1 LDKVTTFVTELN
13 KVTTFVTELDKVTK
27 FVTELDKVTKFVTE
41 SDKVTTFVTKL
52 DKVTTFVTELDKV
65 TTFVTELN
73 KVTTFVTELDKVT
86 KFVTELDKVTTF
98 VTELDKV
105 TTFVTELDKHSRM
118 SAASSRHP
126 RDGGGR
132 RRQQSMLADDVND
145 VAGVSAVAAM
155 GLLWHRRREVQRR
168 RQSIMTMA
176 APLEVSSAAARRSSL
191 VPKQS
196 SLDESLAFDQQ
207 QRTSNK
213 ASLLALPVGAADP
226 DGAADGD
233 GVAAASRQ
241 QRRRSGGQPK
251 RCRFETARLR
261 RGTLPLRRG
270 SGAAKQCIWLVFNFQ
285 SLNTEWTELEVIDLA
300 NDGSGL
306 GFGIIGS
313 KSTGVVVRTIL
324 PGGVADADG
333 RLRSGDHL
341 LYICPVNVRGMT
353 SEQVATVLRQSGD
366 RVRLVVARVVRDE
379 SEAAA
384 AAASSDADTD
394 GRCRQLVRLLNSTT
408 DSTTWWRRWTRWTR
422 PGKFDGIPNS
432 ARAMAQQAARV
443 DSAFDR
449 VVLMDS
455 AGNEVEPFPP
465 HSPPS
470 SRSSATSSATS
481 SVSEAGAGVEPPPII
496 EPAKM
501 SAPPPPPPAAAEVET
516 DYEEFFVELHRG
528 SSGLGIT
535 IAGYVGE
542 TSTAKLNG
550 IFIKEI
556 ADGSAADK
564 DGRLRVNDRIVQV
577 DSVSLDGYTNQEA
590 VEILKRAGSA
600 VQLKLLRYNRG
611 PIYEQLQTNT
621 AALSP
626 AQYKTVVAQRVPD
639 LDGENDPAE
648 ESDFSAPLSDADMA
662 ALQTRWRLELGDP
675 DCEIVVAQFAKF
687 SDSPGLG
694 ISLEGTV
701 DVLENGDEARPH
713 HYIRE
718 VVPDGPAG
726 REGTLRRR
734 DELLEARI
742 HCFLSIFPPKS
753 SQVNNRRVL
762 GLNHLEVVEVLKSL
776 PQQVCI
782 VCARSTQP
790 EIDEMDEYEDQ
801 AADEEVDSDSASASA
816 VVVGGASGGKSRS
829 VEDFSG
835 MGVWSDQATEVELE
849 KTARGLGFSVLDYQP
864 GLAPPLLPSCAL
876 PWTVGLLAWPGPAFT
891 AKLCIAIDSRIV
903 SLAWPGPAFTAK
915 LCIAIDPL
923 CSDRT
928 VIIVRSLVPG
938 GLAHKDGRI
947 LPGDRL
953 LYVNDVR
960 LEQATLEEAVQCL
973 KSAPEGRIVIGVAK
987 PSPLAAASVDAA
999 AALAAAVAKQQQQQ
1013 QQQQK
1018 QQSCRYSTPQLGT
1031 IWNPAAAE
1039 LLREQQRAAL
1049 RSLLSRYAKDR
1060 TDHSLNVVAATTA
1073 ASDASSS
1080 SPFSASS
1087 TPSSS
1092 SVDMLLDLERLPD
1105 CGSDTDALFNHR
1117 QPPATSSHARQAS
1130 DLSQLTIDTGT
1141 SGDNVSLSSFDSHKT
1156 DGDDTATADTPEP
1169 RRCSLSDGKSDGD
1182 DADQEEAEDEEDEE
1196 ELPPIP
1202 SALERTLKLRKSGFE
1217 ELGLVIAAGGKGT
1230 NGCVVTE
1237 VLPGSAAARSG
1248 TLQPGDYVTAVNSES
1263 LRRLD
1268 EAKKF
1273 SANQPKQR
1281 LSRKSGDSEA

>member
-1 LDKVTTFVTELN
+1 PPQQLAGGEDLLEDAIRAANHLRSIRSRLGHRPDLQHRLDALVAVLESQLFARAAGVHNALEQLQELQRFGQLDPDDFGIESASGNLWLSERGNDILERAIEPDDGSGGEDATDDAGEAAAAVAAAAGPMSVSELHPLTEA
-13 KVTTFVTELDKVTK
+13 EL
-27 FVTELDKVTKFVTE
+27 
-41 SDKVTTFVTKL
+41 
-52 DKVTTFVTELDKV
+52 
-65 TTFVTELN
+65 
-73 KVTTFVTELDKVT
+73 
-86 KFVTELDKVTTF
+86 
-98 VTELDKV
+98 
-105 TTFVTELDKHSRM
+105 
-118 SAASSRHP
+118 SAWLATAA
-126 RDGGGR
+126 GGR
-132 RRQQSMLADDVND
+132 RIIESTLEKRPGQPLGFSVVGVVRDSGELGIFVQGVREGSPADREGRLEEKDQLLAINAIPLDGRLKPQLVVELLQSVSDRVRLHLCRHRTGSDTQLNQQQQQSEQNL
-145 VAGVSAVAAM
+145 
-155 GLLWHRRREVQRR
+155 
-168 RQSIMTMA
+168 
-176 APLEVSSAAARRSSL
+176 
-191 VPKQS
+191 
-196 SLDESLAFDQQ
+196 QQ
-207 QRTSNK
+207 Q
-213 ASLLALPVGAADP
+213 
-226 DGAADGD
+226 
-233 GVAAASRQ
+233 Q
-241 QRRRSGGQPK
+241 QQAGLTNSFDLEQ
-251 RCRFETARLR
+251 
-261 RGTLPLRRG
+261 
-270 SGAAKQCIWLVFNFQ
+270 NM
-285 SLNTEWTELEVIDLA
+285 LNTEWTELEVIDLA

-394 GRCRQLVRLLNSTT
+394 GRCRQLVPTAELDDRLDDLVATL
-408 DSTTWWRRWTRWTR
+408 DAL
-422 PGKFDGIPNS
+422 D
-432 ARAMAQQAARV
+432 QARV
-443 DSAFDR
+443 
-449 VVLMDS
+449 VVLMPQEVATEAQSDS
-455 AGNEVEPFPP
+455 LHLP
-465 HSPPS
+465 
-470 SRSSATSSATS
+470 
-481 SVSEAGAGVEPPPII
+481 GVTNPPPII

-734 DELLEARI
+734 DELLE
-742 HCFLSIFPPKS
+742 
-753 SQVNNRRVL
+753 VNNRRVL

-849 KTARGLGFSVLDYQP
+849 KTARGLGFSVLDYQ
-864 GLAPPLLPSCAL
+864 
-876 PWTVGLLAWPGPAFT
+876 
-891 AKLCIAIDSRIV
+891 
-903 SLAWPGPAFTAK
+903 
-915 LCIAIDPL
+915 DPL

-999 AALAAAVAKQQQQQ
+999 AALAAAVAK
-1013 QQQQK
+1013 
-1018 QQSCRYSTPQLGT
+1018 
-1031 IWNPAAAE
+1031 
-1039 LLREQQRAAL
+1039 
-1049 RSLLSRYAKDR
+1049 
-1060 TDHSLNVVAATTA
+1060 
-1073 ASDASSS
+1073 
-1080 SPFSASS
+1080 
-1087 TPSSS
+1087 
-1092 SVDMLLDLERLPD
+1092 
-1105 CGSDTDALFNHR
+1105 
-1117 QPPATSSHARQAS
+1117 PPATSSHARQAS

-1268 EAKKF
+1268 VADARAALRRAAELSDISVIYIPSTDAEVHLQSMQFARQEAKKF

>member
-1 LDKVTTFVTELN
+1 PPPIKIV
-13 KVTTFVTELDKVTK
+13 
-27 FVTELDKVTKFVTE
+27 
-41 SDKVTTFVTKL
+41 
-52 DKVTTFVTELDKV
+52 
-65 TTFVTELN
+65 
-73 KVTTFVTELDKVT
+73 
-86 KFVTELDKVTTF
+86 
-98 VTELDKV
+98 
-105 TTFVTELDKHSRM
+105 R
-118 SAASSRHP
+118 SSRQKCL
-126 RDGGGR
+126 R
-132 RRQQSMLADDVND
+132 
-145 VAGVSAVAAM
+145 
-155 GLLWHRRREVQRR
+155 
-168 RQSIMTMA
+168 
-176 APLEVSSAAARRSSL
+176 
-191 VPKQS
+191 
-196 SLDESLAFDQQ
+196 
-207 QRTSNK
+207 
-213 ASLLALPVGAADP
+213 
-226 DGAADGD
+226 
-233 GVAAASRQ
+233 
-241 QRRRSGGQPK
+241 
-251 RCRFETARLR
+251 RLR
-261 RGTLPLRRG
+261 R
-270 SGAAKQCIWLVFNFQ
+270 
-285 SLNTEWTELEVIDLA
+285 
-300 NDGSGL
+300 
-306 GFGIIGS
+306 
-313 KSTGVVVRTIL
+313 
-324 PGGVADADG
+324 VA
-333 RLRSGDHL
+333 
-341 LYICPVNVRGMT
+341 
-353 SEQVATVLRQSGD
+353 
-366 RVRLVVARVVRDE
+366 
-379 SEAAA
+379 
-384 AAASSDADTD
+384 
-394 GRCRQLVRLLNSTT
+394 
-408 DSTTWWRRWTRWTR
+408 
-422 PGKFDGIPNS
+422 
-432 ARAMAQQAARV
+432 
-443 DSAFDR
+443 
-449 VVLMDS
+449 
-455 AGNEVEPFPP
+455 
-465 HSPPS
+465 
-470 SRSSATSSATS
+470 
-481 SVSEAGAGVEPPPII
+481 
-496 EPAKM
+496 
-501 SAPPPPPPAAAEVET
+501 PAAAEVEVPPT
-516 DYEEFFVELHRG
+516 MKNSLLNCTADG

-535 IAGYVGE
+535 IAASYVGGE

-611 PIYEQLQTNT
+611 PIYEQLQANT

-734 DELLEARI
+734 DELLEARM
-742 HCFLSIFPPKS
+742 HCFLSICPPKS

-782 VCARSTQP
+782 VCARSTRP

-849 KTARGLGFSVLDYQP
+849 KTARGLGFSVLDYQ
-864 GLAPPLLPSCAL
+864 
-876 PWTVGLLAWPGPAFT
+876 
-891 AKLCIAIDSRIV
+891 
-903 SLAWPGPAFTAK
+903 
-915 LCIAIDPL
+915 DPL

-1182 DADQEEAEDEEDEE
+1182 DADQEEAEDEEEE

-1217 ELGLVIAAGGKGT
+1217 ELGLVIAAAEKAPT
-1230 NGCVVTE
+1230 AACVIYIPSTDAE
-1237 VLPGSAAARSG
+1237 VHLQSMQFAR
-1248 TLQPGDYVTAVNSES
+1248 Q
-1263 LRRLD
+1263 

-1281 LSRKSGDSEA
+1281 LSRDHLSIDQCCTVLYRHDNFKATESGRCRVYVQGH